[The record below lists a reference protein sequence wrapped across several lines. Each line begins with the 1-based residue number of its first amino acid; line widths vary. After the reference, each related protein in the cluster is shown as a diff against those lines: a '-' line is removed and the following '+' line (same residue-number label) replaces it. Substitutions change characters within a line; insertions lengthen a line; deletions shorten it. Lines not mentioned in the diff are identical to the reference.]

1 MNSPVDINFQ
11 SFIKIDRK
19 KNETVYMQIVY
30 QFINAVNSK
39 ILEEGDLLPG
49 SRKNL

>member
-11 SFIKIDRK
+11 SFLKIDRK

-39 ILEEGDLLPG
+39 SISIG
-49 SRKNL
+49 KN

>member
-11 SFIKIDRK
+11 SFLKIDRK
-19 KNETVYMQIVY
+19 KNETDYMQIVY

-39 ILEEGDLLPG
+39 IYPAVEKFL
-49 SRKNL
+49 SH